1 MFCIPSFLYTCTFLI
16 TFFGLFRYRCISCYN
31 FLKDWSLKT
40 SKLRKL
46 HRKIWM
52 RKNTDNLKMT
62 NLKPLKEL
70 LYTLFETNFSNR
82 WVTSLSMKI
91 LSEDFS
97 NGILDEKWPIMMIL
111 EIFFLPIA
119 GYKPAKGLFWSNMWE
134 TLSYK
139 F

>member
-1 MFCIPSFLYTCTFLI
+1 MKPEDFKTEKTASKNLNEEK
-16 TFFGLFRYRCISCYN
+16 YRQSENDEFEAFERVII
-31 FLKDWSLKT
+31 F
-40 SKLRKL
+40 
-46 HRKIWM
+46 
-52 RKNTDNLKMT
+52 
-62 NLKPLKEL
+62 L
-70 LYTLFETNFSNR
+70 LYTLFEINFSNR
-82 WVTSLSMKI
+82 WVTSLSKKI